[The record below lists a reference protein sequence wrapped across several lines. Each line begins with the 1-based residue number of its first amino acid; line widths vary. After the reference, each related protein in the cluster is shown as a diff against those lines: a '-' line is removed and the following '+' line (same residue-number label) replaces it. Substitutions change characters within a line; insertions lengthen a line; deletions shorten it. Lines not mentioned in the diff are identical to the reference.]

1 MRKALFYM
9 AVGCLLTLGAV
20 RLAAVPATA
29 ATVMGEVIDIAGY
42 ARKDSRGE
50 EGAAAGKYHA
60 ESGFPIGILTE
71 EGKVYVALYKN
82 PAPASSLDTANK
94 KLADL
99 MGVQVVARGKVY
111 EAMGISVIE
120 ISIVSEM

>member
-1 MRKALFYM
+1 MRKAFFYM
-9 AVGCLLTLGAV
+9 AVGCLITLGTV
-20 RLAAVPATA
+20 QLAAVPATV

-42 ARKDSRGE
+42 AQKDSRGE
-50 EGAAAGKYHA
+50 EGAEAGRFHA
-60 ESGFPIGILTE
+60 EGGFPIGILTE

-111 EAMGISVIE
+111 DAPGISVIE
-120 ISIVSEM
+120 ISFVSEM